1 MDLTKGVRSITE
13 TEKQKKSKQITED
26 TDFLIRKI
34 YKSDLRNLLKKCY
47 QCARCS
53 GVCQISK
60 VQKFTPSRII
70 QMILEGFEDDIIKS
84 GVLWDCLMCN
94 SCLQMCPKDIN
105 FADIVRIA
113 RYKMRMLDIQN
124 LDRSIAHKGIYTMM
138 SELMSQN
145 NIKIERPLDWVLK
158 GCKISERG
166 NILYYV
172 GCLPFFGFE
181 FENST
186 SIAESTLKLIYK
198 LEKEPI
204 VVLKEETCCGH
215 DLYWGQAKFEAFID
229 LAKKNVNKF
238 EKAGVSTIITACAE
252 CYRTFKID
260 YPNLFEDFNDKFE
273 VKHII
278 EYIFDNWKQGKVQ
291 FKKPNESNEAI
302 HFTYHDPCRLSR
314 YLPKE
319 NNIIEEVR
327 ELFYHLETIGYVF
340 KEMEHNKKNS
350 YCCGV
355 NSWMNCNE
363 RSKALRYKRLSEAKA
378 VGTKLITSCPKC
390 RMHLNCLKKDYD
402 EFASMEIIDFSDF
415 LCDITDIINSD
426 NKIEVKG

>member
-1 MDLTKGVRSITE
+1 MSYITE
-13 TEKQKKSKQITED
+13 TKKDKDIKQTQGD
-26 TDFLIRKI
+26 NDFLIRKI
-34 YKSDLRNLLKKCY
+34 YEPDLRNILKKCY

-70 QMILEGFEDDIIKS
+70 QMILEGFEDDILKS

-113 RYKMRMLDIQN
+113 RYKMINQNIQN
-124 LDRSIAHKGIYTMM
+124 LDRTIAHKGVYPMM
-138 SELMSQN
+138 SEIMSQN
-145 NIKIERPLDWVLK
+145 HIKIERPLDWIPK
-158 GCKISERG
+158 DCKISDKG

-172 GCLPFFGFE
+172 GCLPFFNLE
-181 FENST
+181 FENSD
-186 SIAESTLKLIYK
+186 SIAESTLKILCQI
-198 LEKEPI
+198 EQEPI
-204 VVLKEETCCGH
+204 VVLKEEACCGH
-215 DLYWGQAKFEAFID
+215 DLYWGQGKLEVFIE
-229 LAKKNVNKF
+229 LAKKNISMF
-238 EKAGVSTIITACAE
+238 EKAGISTIITACAE

-273 VKHII
+273 IKHII
-278 EYIFDNWKQGKVQ
+278 EYIFDNWKQNRID
-291 FKKPNESNEAI
+291 FKNPEETEEVLN
-302 HFTYHDPCRLSR
+302 FTYHDPCRLSR

-319 NNIIEEVR
+319 NNIIEQVR
-327 ELFYHLETIGYVF
+327 ELFYYLEKLGYVF
-340 KEMEHNKKNS
+340 KEMEHNKKTS

-378 VGTKLITSCPKC
+378 VGTMLLTSCPKC
-390 RMHLNCLKKDYD
+390 KMHLNCLKKDYD
-402 EFASMEIIDFSDF
+402 NFNSIEIMDFSEF
-415 LCDITDIINSD
+415 LV
-426 NKIEVKG
+426 NKIIIKEGKK

>member
-1 MDLTKGVRSITE
+1 MNSITE
-13 TEKQKKSKQITED
+13 TEKTRKSKQLTED
-26 TDFLIRKI
+26 SDFLIRKI
-34 YKSDLRNLLKKCY
+34 YEPDLRNLLKKCY

-70 QMILEGFEDDIIKS
+70 QMILEGFEDDVIKS

-113 RYKMRMLDIQN
+113 RYKMRMQDIQN
-124 LDRSIAHKGIYTMM
+124 LERSVAHKGIYPMM

-145 NIKIERPLDWVLK
+145 NIKIERPLDWIPK
-158 GCKISERG
+158 DCKIADKG

-172 GCLPFFGFE
+172 GCLPFFNYE
-181 FENST
+181 FENSA
-186 SIAESTLKLIYK
+186 SIAESTLKIICQI
-198 LEKEPI
+198 EEEPI

-215 DLYWGQAKFEAFID
+215 DLYWGQGKFEVFIE
-229 LAKKNVNKF
+229 LAKKNITKF
-238 EKAGVSTIITACAE
+238 EKAGISTLITACAE

-260 YPNLFEDFNDKFE
+260 YPNLFDDFDKKFE

-278 EYIFDNWKQGKVQ
+278 EYIFDKWKQNKIQ
-291 FKKPNESNEAI
+291 FKSPDDSNKI
-302 HFTYHDPCRLSR
+302 IPFTYHDPCRLSR

-319 NNIIEEVR
+319 NNITENVR
-327 ELFYHLETIGYVF
+327 ELFYYLEKLGYVF
-340 KEMEHNKKNS
+340 NEMEHNKGNS

-378 VGTKLITSCPKC
+378 VGTTLITSCPKC
-390 RMHLNCLKKDYD
+390 KMHLNCLKKDYD
-402 EFASMEIIDFSDF
+402 NFNSVEIMDFSEF
-415 LCDITDIINSD
+415 LVDII
-426 NKIEVKG
+426 KRIESEEK